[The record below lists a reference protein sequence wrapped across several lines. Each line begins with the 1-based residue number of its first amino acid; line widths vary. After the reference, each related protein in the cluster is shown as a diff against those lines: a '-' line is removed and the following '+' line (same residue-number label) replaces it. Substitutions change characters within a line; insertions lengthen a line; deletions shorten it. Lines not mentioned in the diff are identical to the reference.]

1 MITTEEVFSLIK
13 QERNFLGDIKKYKIK
28 ISNSNNFEREN
39 LIGVYSIRE
48 GIAINQKNYKL
59 AEQIHQ
65 LLIGLKNDSGI
76 VLKGVTIQGKNYSGM
91 YYLSGNYEKVIG
103 YLESEFD
110 ENGNLIN

>member
-1 MITTEEVFSLIK
+1 MKTEEEIFNLIK
-13 QERNFLGDIKKYKIK
+13 KSINIKGEFKNYHIRL
-28 ISNSNNFEREN
+28 SNGRFDREN
-39 LIGVYSIRE
+39 MIGVYSIRE

-65 LLIGLKNDSGI
+65 LLIGLKNYSGI
-76 VLKGVTIQGKNYSGM
+76 VLKGVTIQGENYSGM
-91 YYLSGNYEKVIG
+91 YYLSANYEKVIG